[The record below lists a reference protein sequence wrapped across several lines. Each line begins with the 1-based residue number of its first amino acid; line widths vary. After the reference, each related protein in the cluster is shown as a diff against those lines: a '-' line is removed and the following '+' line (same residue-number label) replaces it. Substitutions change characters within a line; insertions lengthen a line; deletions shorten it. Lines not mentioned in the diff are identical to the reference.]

1 MSDVRKSPLRPHD
14 FIEVRMQS
22 GAIYATV
29 GQARMPRPDELPD
42 MVMMLLRGLDAGRA
56 LAREAAATAAATA
69 AGAATGAATAAEDVD
84 SPDAPDC
91 EPPTHAASPPE
102 DYAKTCLYALAFWSN
117 VLNGLA
123 QGVSLYRCVA
133 HAFTRPERT
142 LCFLVGERTWLNI
155 KPTAQDCGIVCVDHE
170 GAYGPLYTVNAGPSF
185 DELRAFVLWLV
196 RSAGFDAKAPPGW
209 PDPPASE
216 TPPNNVGTLLWEEA

>member
-29 GQARMPRPDELPD
+29 GLARMLRQDELPD
-42 MVMMLLRGLDAGRA
+42 MVTMLQRGLDAGRA
-56 LAREAAATAAATA
+56 LAREAAATAA
-69 AGAATGAATAAEDVD
+69 GAAAGAATAAEDVD
-84 SPDAPDC
+84 SPDAPS
-91 EPPTHAASPPE
+91 TYAASPPE
-102 DYAKTCLYALAFWSN
+102 DYAKTCRWALTFWRT
-117 VLNGLA
+117 VLDGLA
-123 QGVSLYRCVA
+123 EDFSEFRVPVDAPDGTPARGLSFKL
-133 HAFTRPERT
+133 
-142 LCFLVGERTWLNI
+142 GEHTWLNV
-155 KPTAQDCGIVCVDHE
+155 KPTSMTTSVVCVEHAC
-170 GAYGPLYTVNAGPSF
+170 AYGASYGIQADTSF

-216 TPPNNVGTLLWEEA
+216 TPPNNAGTLLWEEA

>member
-1 MSDVRKSPLRPHD
+1 MDYVRKSPLRPHD

-29 GQARMPRPDELPD
+29 GLARMLRQDELPD
-42 MVMMLLRGLDAGRA
+42 MVTMLQRGLDAGRA

-69 AGAATGAATAAEDVD
+69 AGTATGAAAAAQDVD
-84 SPDAPDC
+84 SPDAPSTYAA
-91 EPPTHAASPPE
+91 PPTE
-102 DYAKTCLYALAFWSN
+102 DYAKTCRWALTFWRT
-117 VLNGLA
+117 VLDGLA
-123 QGVSLYRCVA
+123 EDFSEFRVPVDAPDGTPARGLSFKL
-133 HAFTRPERT
+133 
-142 LCFLVGERTWLNI
+142 GEHTWLNV
-155 KPTAQDCGIVCVDHE
+155 KPTSLTNSVVCVEHD
-170 GAYGPLYTVNAGPSF
+170 GRYDASYGIRADTSF

-216 TPPNNVGTLLWEEA
+216 TPPNSVGTLLWEEA